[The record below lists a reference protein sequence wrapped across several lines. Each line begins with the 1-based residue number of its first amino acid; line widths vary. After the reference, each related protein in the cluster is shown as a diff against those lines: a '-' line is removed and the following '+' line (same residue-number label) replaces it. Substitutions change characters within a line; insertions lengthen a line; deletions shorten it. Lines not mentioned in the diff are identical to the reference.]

1 MTITP
6 TYTTAPLIEA
16 VARAAVQAKIAK
28 EATTRAW
35 DDAEQDTIMTFIDN
49 DMTSITLV
57 EDDGTYTRVTVKGM
71 DETRQ
76 NVDLNKAAELL
87 TAEQFA
93 MITKAAID
101 TAALNAAI
109 ECGAIPAALA
119 AQFIDHKQVK
129 PSVRITHNAK
139 A

>member
-6 TYTTAPLIEA
+6 TYTTAPLIEV
-16 VARAAVQAKIAK
+16 VARAAVQAKEAK
-28 EATTRAW
+28 EATARAW
-35 DDAEQDTIMTFIDN
+35 DDAEQDVIMTFIDN

-57 EDDGTYTRVTVKGM
+57 EDDGTFTRVTVKGLE
-71 DETRQ
+71 ETRQ
-76 NVDLNKAAELL
+76 TVDADKAAQLL

-93 MITKAAID
+93 MITKVAID

-109 ECGAIPAALA
+109 ACGAIPAALA

-139 A
+139 G